1 MPLTMPA
8 AVIGI
13 QSICTAQTVRPMAP
27 NSSTSMININA
38 TPSTLWP
45 V

>member
-1 MPLTMPA
+1 MMPA

-13 QSICTAQTVRPMAP
+13 QSICTAQTVRPIAP
-27 NSSTSMININA
+27 NSIRSMISI
-38 TPSTLWP
+38 TPHALPEWR